1 MAEIGIAALALA
13 VMVQGG
19 FFARVYIVASILLL
33 VGIFLQMLEKRKA
46 DLKIWP
52 LWLLLGL
59 LYMISSF
66 YHKFQVKEWDK
77 VIYIL
82 SIGVMHFYF
91 CHLNKKERQCLQR
104 ALVRIGTLECIIGA
118 LAYAGM
124 PIPGIIMNMR
134 FMGTFQYAN
143 ATALFLGILLILQT
157 DTEMFKQADILGIRI
172 LFTVFLQLTFS
183 FGGILCYFMG
193 LMVLTKNSHSD
204 LFQYIQEFVIS
215 GIFSGSIFVVK
226 FYFCKAKSQA
236 DVHANSFGGSHG
248 VFDLNK
254 SQVLVWIILL
264 LLFVVCFCSSHF
276 LCKLWEKVQEKFY
289 LRMAVMG
296 MLVTE
301 VIVCFY
307 RFGKRARGTGWERIQ
322 QMKDG
327 ITIIG
332 KNWWLGI
339 GPHRLLEILQDMGV
353 SYETTLIHNSYI
365 QVGVEAGIFAVGII
379 LILLLLWWGRMKKLN
394 NRSFSLWQISV
405 MLMALFHFMIDI
417 TFFFW
422 AIMGIFMLCVT
433 GKEDGG

>member
-1 MAEIGIAALALA
+1 
-13 VMVQGG
+13 MVQGG
-19 FFARVYIVASILLL
+19 FFAKVYIVATILLL
-33 VGIFLQMLEKRKA
+33 IGIFLQMVKKRKA

-52 LWLLLGL
+52 LWLLLSL
-59 LYMISSF
+59 LYMVSSF
-66 YHKFQVKEWDK
+66 YHKLQVEEWDK

-104 ALVRIGTLECIIGA
+104 ALVGVGVLECIVGA

-124 PIPGIIMNMR
+124 PMPGIIMNMR

-143 ATALFLGILLILQT
+143 ATALFLGILLILLT
-157 DTEMFKQADILGIRI
+157 DTELFKQADLLGIRI

-183 FGGILCYFMG
+183 FGGILSYFIG

-226 FYFCKAKSQA
+226 FYLRKATSQT
-236 DVHANSFGGSHG
+236 DVHAHSFGDSHG

-289 LRMAVMG
+289 LKMADMG
-296 MLVTE
+296 LFFTE
-301 VIVCFY
+301 VIICFY
-307 RFGKRARGTGWERIQ
+307 RFGERAKGTGWERIQ

-327 ITIIG
+327 IKIIG

-339 GPHRLLEILQDMGV
+339 GPHRLLEILQNMEV
-353 SYETTLIHNSYI
+353 LYETTLIHNSYI

-379 LILLLLWWGRMKKLN
+379 SFLLLSWWGRMEKLD
-394 NRSFSLWQISV
+394 NRCFCSWQISV
-405 MLMALFHFMIDI
+405 MLMVLFHFIIDI

-422 AIMGIFMLCVT
+422 AIMGILMLCVT
-433 GKEDGG
+433 GKNGKTQNE